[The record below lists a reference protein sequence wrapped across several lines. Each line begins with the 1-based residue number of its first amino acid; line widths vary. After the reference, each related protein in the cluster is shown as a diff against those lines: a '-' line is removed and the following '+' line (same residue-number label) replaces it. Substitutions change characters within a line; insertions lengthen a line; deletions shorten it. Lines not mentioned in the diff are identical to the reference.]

1 MLLSRLAPVLT
12 LLGALLAWEAM
23 CVVFAVPS
31 FVLPRPSQIITAAQ
45 EVPLGT
51 WLENIAATL
60 QIVLAGFCISFVIA
74 IPLAMVLVNSR
85 QLSNTV
91 VPLLVV
97 IQSTPIVAIAPILVV
112 SLGAGVLPR
121 VVITCLI
128 TFFPLVI
135 STATGLRSAP
145 AELIELSESL
155 RAPRFRQFTQIR
167 LPYAVPHILG
177 AAKVAVTLAVIGA
190 VVAEFVAADKGLGYM
205 IVNYTAVFKLGRA
218 FCALLIL
225 LCISLTLYQLV
236 VLVERTFFS
245 WSLPSRS

>member
-1 MLLSRLAPVLT
+1 MTLTRLAPALT
-12 LLGALLAWEAM
+12 LVGTLLAWEAL
-23 CVVFAVPS
+23 CVFFSVPGYI
-31 FVLPRPSQIITAAQ
+31 LPRPTEIAAAAY
-45 EVPLGT
+45 EVPFGT
-51 WLENIAATL
+51 WLVNIGATL
-60 QIVLAGFCISFVIA
+60 QIVVLGFCFSFVIA
-74 IPLAMVLVNSR
+74 IPLAMMLVNSR
-85 QLSNTV
+85 LLSNTV

-97 IQSTPIVAIAPILVV
+97 IQSTPIVAVAPILVV
-112 SLGAGVLPR
+112 SLGAGTLPR
-121 VVITCLI
+121 IVITCLI

-145 AELIELSESL
+145 SELIELSESL
-155 RAPRFRQFTQIR
+155 KAPRFRQYTQIR

-205 IVNYTAVFKLGRA
+205 ILNYTAVFKLGRA

-236 VLVERTFFS
+236 ALIERTFFA
-245 WSLPSRS
+245 WTLPNGR

>member
-1 MLLSRLAPVLT
+1 MFLTRLAPFLT
-12 LLGALLAWEAM
+12 LAAALVAWEAI
-23 CVVFAVPS
+23 CVVFSVPA
-31 FVLPRPSQIITAAQ
+31 FILPRPTQIVAAAQ
-45 EVPLGT
+45 EVPLET
-51 WLENIAATL
+51 WLTNIGATL
-60 QIVLAGFCISFVIA
+60 QIVLSGFCISFVIA

-85 QLSNTV
+85 LLSNTL

-97 IQSTPIVAIAPILVV
+97 VQSTPIVAIAPILVV

-121 VVITCLI
+121 IVITCLI

-155 RAPRFRQFTQIR
+155 KAARFRQYTQIR

-236 VLVERTFFS
+236 GLIERTFFA
-245 WSLPSRS
+245 WSLPDRS